1 LPPFGFVGP
10 TYQAQ
15 SPVIDDEIA
24 MNCYVEI
31 SESEGA
37 ATKKALLHN
46 SRQSRKALFRA
57 ASP

>member
-1 LPPFGFVGP
+1 MPPFGFVGP

-15 SPVIDDEIA
+15 SPVIDNEIA

-37 ATKKALLHN
+37 ATQKALLHTPG
-46 SRQSRKALFRA
+46 RKKFATLPV